1 MAQATKKS
9 KQSWLV
15 PEVIQ
20 TSGMDC
26 GPASL
31 KCLLEG
37 FGIPV
42 SYGRLREAC
51 QTDVDGTSI
60 DTLEE
65 VANQLG
71 LAAEQVMLPVD
82 HLLLPEA
89 EALPALVVVRL
100 PNGLT
105 HFVVVWRRWGRW
117 VQVMDP
123 GTGRRWMS
131 VQRFL
136 SELYVHTMPVP
147 AEAWRDWAASDN
159 FLDALRRRLADVGQS
174 NADANKLIE
183 TALADSGWASLAALD
198 AATRMVTTIVRS
210 GGLRRG
216 QQAGRALNTFFKQA
230 QANTTDKSPVP
241 DAYWSVRPTDPDPDG
256 DEQLLLR
263 GAVLIQV
270 QGSYAR
276 QPESTGDTP
285 AAQTGLSP
293 DLVAALEESP
303 QQPGRELLGFLRAD
317 GLLTPLVLLLAL
329 LLAAGSL
336 VVEAMLFRGL
346 FDISALLGAGPQ
358 RLGIIGAILFFIVAL
373 LLVRIQII
381 GTALRL
387 GRGLETRLRLAFL
400 AKIPR
405 LNDRYFQSRLMS
417 DMAER
422 SHSVHQLRQL
432 PMLGTNLIQQT
443 FTLILTVFGI
453 IWLDP
458 ASAPLAIFSGLAAVG
473 LPLLAQSPLRERDL
487 RVRTHLGA
495 LSRFYLDSLLGLVP
509 IRVHGAERAVR
520 REHEG
525 LVVEWGL
532 AGLGLLKT
540 SLWVE
545 GLQMASGFGL
555 AAWLLFQHLIGG
567 GEVGSVLLLV
577 YWALQLPTLGQEIA
591 LLARQYPGQRNI
603 TLRLLEPLGAP
614 EAVSAEIAPPS
625 IPPQG
630 EEVSNGLPLASSPNR
645 EELEGGSSKPE
656 KTQGVEITLNNLTV
670 RAAGHTILENITL
683 RLEPGSHVAVVG
695 PSGAGKSSLVGLLLG
710 WHRPAAGQ
718 ILIDGQPL
726 TEQYLLHLRR
736 QTAWVD
742 PAVQLWNRSLLNNLS
757 YGQPLTPDLPI
768 GTVIEQADLI
778 SLLEKLPTGLQHP
791 LGEGG
796 GLLSGGEGQRV
807 RLGRAMLQP
816 GARLVI
822 LDEPFRGLDREKRGL
837 LLARTRHYWPQAT
850 LICITHD
857 VGQTQDFE
865 RVLVVEDGHIAEDG
879 CPSDLANQPNSRY
892 RTFLKAEEA
901 VREGLWSS
909 AEWRRLWLEGGQL
922 AERTLAQNL
931 NGGIGNGPAN

>member
-1 MAQATKKS
+1 MVQTKTTA
-9 KQSWLV
+9 KQSWLA

-37 FGIPV
+37 FGVPI

-51 QTDVDGTSI
+51 QTDVDGASI

-71 LAAEQVMLPVD
+71 LVAEQVMLPVD

-89 EALPALVVVRL
+89 EALPAIVVVRL

-117 VQVMDP
+117 VQIMDP
-123 GTGRRWMS
+123 ATGRRWLTER
-131 VQRFL
+131 RFL

-147 AEAWRDWAASDN
+147 AAAWRDWAASDD
-159 FLDALRRRLADVGQS
+159 FLASLQRRLADLGQ
-174 NADANKLIE
+174 AKAGAGKLIE
-183 TALADSGWASLAALD
+183 TALADPGWTSLAALD

-216 QQAGRALNTFFKQA
+216 QQASRALAAFFKQA
-230 QANTTDKSPVP
+230 QGDCTDQSPVP
-241 DAYWSVRPTDPDPDG
+241 DAYWSIRPADPDPDDG
-256 DEQLLLR
+256 EEQLMLR

-270 QGSYAR
+270 QGHQTR
-276 QPESTGDTP
+276 QPASVSDEIAPNAPG
-285 AAQTGLSP
+285 QTYLAP
-293 DLVAALEESP
+293 DLAAALEESP
-303 QQPGRELLGFLRAD
+303 QRPGRELLGFLRAD
-317 GLLTPLVLLLAL
+317 GMLTPLALLLAL

-346 FDISALLGAGPQ
+346 FDLSALLGAGAQ

-373 LLVRIQII
+373 LLVRLQII
-381 GTALRL
+381 GAVLRL
-387 GRGLETRLRLAFL
+387 GRGLETRLRMAFL

-405 LNDRYFQSRLMS
+405 LHDRYFQSRLMS

-422 SHSVHQLRQL
+422 SHSVYQLRLL
-432 PMLGTNLIQQT
+432 PTLGANLIQQT
-443 FTLILTVFGI
+443 FTLILTVVGI

-458 ASAPLAIFSGLAAVG
+458 SSAYLAILSGLVAVG
-473 LPLLAQSPLRERDL
+473 LPLLAQSLLRERDL

-495 LSRFYLDSLLGLVP
+495 LSRFYLDSLLGLAP

-525 LVVEWGL
+525 LLVEWGQ
-532 AGLGLLKT
+532 ASLGLLKT

-555 AAWLLFQHLIGG
+555 AAWLLFQHLMQG

-577 YWALQLPTLGQEIA
+577 YWALQLPMLGQEISQ
-591 LLARQYPGQRNI
+591 LARQYPGQRNI

-614 EAVSAEIAPPS
+614 EVKSEEPAPGKAE
-625 IPPQG
+625 
-630 EEVSNGLPLASSPNR
+630 
-645 EELEGGSSKPE
+645 E
-656 KTQGVEITLNNLTV
+656 KAGMTTETTRGVEITLQGLSV
-670 RAAGHTILENITL
+670 RAAGHTILEDIDL
-683 RLEPGSHVAVVG
+683 RIAPSSHVAIVG

-718 ILIDGQPL
+718 ILIDQQPL
-726 TEQYLLHLRR
+726 TESHLLQLRQ

-757 YGQPLTPDLPI
+757 YGRALDPALPI

-778 SLLEKLPTGLQHP
+778 RLLEKLPTGLQHP

-796 GLLSGGEGQRV
+796 ALLSGGEGQRV
-807 RLGRAMLQP
+807 RLGRALLQP
-816 GARLVI
+816 QARLVI
-822 LDEPFRGLDREKRGL
+822 LDEPFRGLDREKRRQ
-837 LLARTRHYWPQAT
+837 LLARTRQYWPQAT
-850 LICITHD
+850 LLCITHD
-857 VGQTQDFE
+857 VGQTQEFE
-865 RVLVVEDGHIAEDG
+865 RVLIIEAGRLAEDG
-879 CPSDLANQPNSRY
+879 SPAELSARPNSRY
-892 RTFLKAEEA
+892 RALLEAEQS

-909 AEWRRLWLEGGQL
+909 AEWRRLWLAGGQL
-922 AERTLAQNL
+922 TERTLGPDLEQSLDGDQA
-931 NGGIGNGPAN
+931 NGFN

>member
-1 MAQATKKS
+1 MVQATGAS
-9 KQSWLV
+9 KRSWLA

-71 LAAEQVMLPVD
+71 LVAEQVMLPVD

-117 VQVMDP
+117 VQIMDP
-123 GTGRRWMS
+123 GTGRRWLS
-131 VQRFL
+131 GQRFL
-136 SELYVHTMPVP
+136 SDLYVHAMPVP

-159 FLDALRRRLADVGQS
+159 FLIALRRRLADLGQTKAGS
-174 NADANKLIE
+174 NNLIE
-183 TALADSGWASLAALD
+183 AALADPGWTSLAALD
-198 AATRMVTTIVRS
+198 AATRMVATIVRS

-216 QQAGRALNTFFKQA
+216 KQADRALTTFFKQA
-230 QANTTDKSPVP
+230 QTNTTDQWPVP

-256 DEQLLLR
+256 DEQLTLR

-270 QGSYAR
+270 QGNHAR
-276 QPESTGDTP
+276 QPAPAGDER
-285 AAQTGLSP
+285 AASLPTQTGLAP
-293 DLVAALEESP
+293 DLAAALAESP
-303 QQPGRELLGFLRAD
+303 QRPGRELLGFLRAD

-346 FDISALLGAGPQ
+346 FDISVLLGAGPQ

-387 GRGLETRLRLAFL
+387 GRGLETRLRMAFL

-405 LNDRYFQSRLMS
+405 LHDRYFQSRLMS

-422 SHSVHQLRQL
+422 SHSVHQLRRL
-432 PMLGTNLIQQT
+432 PTLGTNLIQQT
-443 FTLILTVFGI
+443 LTLILTVVGI

-458 ASAPLAIFSGLAAVG
+458 ASAALAILSGLAAIG
-473 LPLLAQSPLRERDL
+473 LPWLAQSPLRERDL

-525 LVVEWGL
+525 LVIEWGQASL
-532 AGLGLLKT
+532 DLLQT

-545 GLQMASGFGL
+545 GLQMVFGFGL

-577 YWALQLPTLGQEIA
+577 YWALQLPMLGQEIA

-614 EAVSAEIAPPS
+614 EAVSAEPS
-625 IPPQG
+625 PTSISSTG
-630 EEVSNGLPLASSPNR
+630 EAARFSASWGESERDGSN
-645 EELEGGSSKPE
+645 PE
-656 KTQGVEITLNNLTV
+656 TIKGIEITLNGLTV
-670 RAAGHTILENITL
+670 RAAGHTILEDINL
-683 RLEPGSHVAVVG
+683 CLAPGSHVAIVG

-718 ILIDGQPL
+718 ILVDGQPL
-726 TEQYLLHLRR
+726 TEQQLLQLRR

-757 YGQPLTPDLPI
+757 YGQTLTPALPL

-778 SLLEKLPTGLQHP
+778 GLLEKLPTGLQHS

-796 GLLSGGEGQRV
+796 ALLSGGEGQRV

-816 GARLVI
+816 QARLVI
-822 LDEPFRGLDREKRGL
+822 LDEPFRGLDREKRRL
-837 LLARTRHYWPQAT
+837 LLARTRQYWPQAT
-850 LICITHD
+850 LLCITHD
-857 VGQTQDFE
+857 VGQTREFE
-865 RVLVVEDGHIAEDG
+865 RVLVIEAGHIAEDG
-879 CPSDLANQPNSRY
+879 CPAELAGRPDSRY
-892 RTFLKAEEA
+892 RALLKAEEA
-901 VREGLWSS
+901 VQEGLWSS
-909 AEWRRLWLEGGQL
+909 AEWRRLWLEGGHL
-922 AERTLAQNL
+922 TERTLAQSV
-931 NGGIGNGPAN
+931 NGRHADGLAH